1 MVSVLAANLVS
12 IYIECTLFGIF
23 LILSFTSLVLLA
35 RRQRAAFGLQYNT
48 PRLSTW
54 PHRLAYL
61 FAMLKSPLIA
71 ANVLLILVN
80 TVHWVIAMHRFYIAI
95 VDHDNTQGAVD
106 YVNDLAQPLE
116 IGRTALLFV
125 DMLVGD
131 IVMNYRTWLVWK
143 RDYRAIIFPCITTA
157 GLLASGIGIL
167 YEFGT
172 LNADSGPFTATFGPW
187 ILAECVSTLCT
198 NLYDTLMIAY
208 KIYSLN
214 RLSKKNGLM
223 IASGNSLME
232 GLVIFIESA
241 ALYSAWTTMFVILYV
256 SGSSLQTIGSGC
268 GPTVIGIAFMLIT
281 VRVGL
286 GLGFDTRRA
295 GNPSTTLPSRLGD
308 RPFSE
313 NTIPM
318 HAIALDISRT
328 VEQEVDYSLTSKTG
342 HATSLGTDV

>member
-1 MVSVLAANLVS
+1 MVSALAASLVS

-23 LILSFTSLVLLA
+23 LILSFTSFVLLA
-35 RRQRAAFGLQYNT
+35 RRQRPARGLQCNS
-48 PRLSTW
+48 PQPSTW

-61 FAMLKSPLIA
+61 LVVLKSPLIA

-80 TVHWVIAMHRFYIAI
+80 TVHWVIGMQRFYIAI
-95 VDHDNTQGAVD
+95 MDHDTMQGAGNFVD
-106 YVNDLAQPLE
+106 DTTQPLV

-167 YEFGT
+167 YEFCAS
-172 LNADSGPFTATFGPW
+172 NADIGPFTATFGPW
-187 ILAECVSTLCT
+187 IVAECISTLCT

-214 RLSKKNGLM
+214 RLSKKNGLI

-241 ALYSAWTTMFVILYV
+241 ALYSAWTIMFVIFYLT
-256 SGSSLQTIGSGC
+256 GSSLQMIGSGC

-286 GLGFDTRRA
+286 GLGFDTRRV

-308 RPFSE
+308 RPFSD

-328 VEQEVDYSLTSKTG
+328 VEQEVDYSLSSKTG